1 MSPPGKGVL
10 SGGFIR
16 LKGAL
21 KLPAGLF
28 HMNIKGLFR
37 EAFVALTRNWLR
49 SVLTILGISVGVG
62 AFICVVSIGNA
73 GTSQIEDQLQS
84 LGNNFVW
91 IEAGSRARNGMRAGA
106 RGTRSLVLSDAQ
118 AIIEQVP
125 LIKSMSPN
133 VDGRIQVVY
142 RGENWATQY
151 RGVAPEFVQIR
162 RWPMRLGTFFTAADV
177 EAAIPVCVL
186 GQTVVE
192 NLFGIDEPVGTTIRV
207 QNLPCKVIGVLD
219 AKGFSATGQDQD
231 DVVVMP
237 FTTAQKRISGTFWL
251 DDIFCSAVSRDA
263 MYEAT
268 AQIEGLLRERHH
280 MNPGEDDDFNVRRP
294 EDLIQAQLATSR
306 IMTILLGSIASLS
319 LLVGGIG
326 IMNIML
332 VSVTQRTRE
341 IGVRMAVGAT
351 EWDVQLQFLS
361 EAVALSMLGAMLGLL
376 AGVFASA
383 VVEHLFKFPTKLTP
397 EVFAIGSLFAAGI
410 GILFG
415 YYPARKASQLDPI
428 QGLRYE

>member
-1 MSPPGKGVL
+1 MN
-10 SGGFIR
+10 
-16 LKGAL
+16 LKTL
-21 KLPAGLF
+21 L
-28 HMNIKGLFR
+28 R
-37 EAFVALTRNWLR
+37 EAFASLMRNWLR

-62 AFICVVSIGNA
+62 AFICVVAIGNA
-73 GTSQIEDQLQS
+73 GSSKIEDQLQS
-84 LGNNFVW
+84 LGDNFVW

-106 RGTRSLVLSDAQ
+106 RGSRTLVLSDAH
-118 AIIEQVP
+118 AIVEQVP

-133 VDGRIQVVY
+133 VDGHVQVVY
-142 RGENWATQY
+142 GGENWATQY
-151 RGVAPEFVQIR
+151 RGVTPEFLQIR

-177 EAAIPVCVL
+177 DAAVPVCVL

-192 NLFGIDEPVGTTIRV
+192 NLFGVDDPTGRTVRV
-207 QNLPCKVIGVLD
+207 QGLPCKVTGVLG

-237 FTTAQKRISGTFWL
+237 FTTVQKRITGTFWL
-251 DDIFCSAVSRDA
+251 DDIFCSAVSRDT
-263 MYEAT
+263 MIEAT
-268 AQIEGLLRERHH
+268 SQITGLLRERHH
-280 MNPGEDDDFNVRRP
+280 LTAAEDDDFNVRRP

-306 IMTILLGSIASLS
+306 IMTILLASVASLS
-319 LLVGGIG
+319 LLIGGIG

-341 IGVRMAVGAT
+341 IGVRLAVGAT
-351 EWDVQLQFLS
+351 EWDVQRQFLS
-361 EAVALSMLGAMLGLL
+361 EAVALSMLGGVLGMLT
-376 AGVFASA
+376 GVLSSA
-383 VVEHLFKFPTKLTP
+383 VVEQVFQFPTKLTP
-397 EVFAIGSLFAAGI
+397 GVLAIGGLFAASI